1 MPTATHYLWWSRLL
15 TSASHVPAP
24 SLACGVKCSKRRCCS
39 GEVLW
44 KTVQTT
50 GTVCEVSFRPT
61 AADTIRR
68 AWTRRHTHRR
78 SAQRALTVTCLALGA
93 FGGISAGAAACSPDT
108 AVHTDR
114 LAATVN
120 RAVVVD
126 GFADAFINA
135 YLSGAAG
142 PTPLPLTEFTSVPID
157 PPPVPLTVIKTGAWS
172 TQPADSGYANIDYWS
187 VVIGAFVKPL
197 GKAPQLWFYQVPVAV
212 VDGAPRIPAAPA
224 FLNGPPPGYDPELA
238 YPAAV
243 ATNSDAHQA
252 IAGFLDSWLAGAG
265 DISRY
270 STAET
275 IAAFTDTP
283 FTRITVSEIKAATE
297 IPAAPADGFKTQI
310 LATVIG
316 HDGDRIAQTLTYP
329 LTVSYRTNKWF
340 ITDIDLAPRL
350 GARLNESTAPMPH
363 QKTSPPTKKSPRG

>member
-1 MPTATHYLWWSRLL
+1 M
-15 TSASHVPAP
+15 
-24 SLACGVKCSKRRCCS
+24 
-39 GEVLW
+39 
-44 KTVQTT
+44 
-50 GTVCEVSFRPT
+50 SFRPT
-61 AADTIRR
+61 ATDTIRR

-78 SAQRALTVTCLALGA
+78 TAQRALTATCLALGA
-93 FGGISAGAAACSPDT
+93 FGGISAGAAACSPNT
-108 AVHTDR
+108 AVTADQ
-114 LAATVN
+114 LTATVN

-135 YLSGAAG
+135 YLSGPTG

-157 PPPVPLTVIKTGAWS
+157 PPPVPLTVIKTGSWS
-172 TQPADSGYANIDYWS
+172 AAPADSGYANIDYWS

-197 GKAPQLWFYQVPVAV
+197 GEAPQLWFYQVPVAV
-212 VDGAPRIPAAPA
+212 VDGAPRIPSAPA

-243 ATNSDAHQA
+243 ATNSDAHHTV
-252 IAGFLDSWLAGAG
+252 AGFLDSWLAGAG

-283 FTRITVSEIKAATE
+283 FTRITVTEVKATNE
-297 IPAAPADGFKTQI
+297 IPATPDDGFNTQI
-310 LATVIG
+310 LATATA

-329 LTVSYRTNKWF
+329 LTISYRTNKWF
-340 ITDIDLAPRL
+340 ITDIDLAPKL
-350 GARLNESTAPMPH
+350 GTQLNKAAAPTPHKSTA
-363 QKTSPPTKKSPRG
+363 TPTRKPTRG